1 MSYPVAFVVGRV
13 AYVVA
18 KLMYVICFF
27 NNYALKHLGVSE
39 HSNNLYIRFPKLIM
53 WHDFPWHVIRPKSYD
68 FKSY

>member
-53 WHDFPWHVIRPKSYD
+53 
-68 FKSY
+68 